1 MSQTV
6 KKLVSIVTDKAT
18 SDVTINYTDASGK
31 NRSLLIPRRLADA
44 IIMALLTNPPL
55 RQPDATIAFHREPL
69 VAHGCSS
76 VEDKQTGRFALVFD
90 LGNGAALP
98 IGFPAEARKRLID
111 ILANEAPPI
120 VWQ

>member
-6 KKLVSIVTDKAT
+6 KKLVSVATDKTT
-18 SDVTINYTDASGK
+18 SDVTINYVDAHGN

-44 IIMALLTNPPL
+44 LLIALLTNPPL
-55 RQPDATIAFHREPL
+55 RRPDATIAFHREPL
-69 VAHGCSS
+69 EPHGCSS

-90 LGNGAALP
+90 LGSGAILP
-98 IGFPAEARKRLID
+98 IRFPPEARQHLID
-111 ILANEAPPI
+111 ILANESPPI